1 MATSNFPVSTRIWNF
16 LVDVINFF
24 VFLVF
29 GNPLSM
35 FVLNLLSP
43 RLTHL
48 WAKNKTYF
56 GPNIYAFYANL
67 ALKMPFRW
75 AKWWLDQ
82 TDATYLQEFSTK
94 QQVSFFNKVSP
105 TVQTFNALSSEANI
119 ALIQQLSKE
128 QLYAL
133 MPQIRFSQNVLTYLR
148 QSGHFDI
155 LHEYIRHGAL
165 SIAALRDFV
174 EFVTIDSPYYEQKI
188 RFLEAYAM
196 RYTLSET
203 DINTLQNRCMLYDLE
218 RLKRANLCYEQCRKV
233 RYFCGLVNEQE
244 EKAWAKFCA
253 DTTLEPEA
261 QAEMNLKQYKIFA
274 DLGKHLAPKAIIT
287 LLKKPDEKYW
297 QQIFSHE
304 PNNGL
309 ICDEIAD
316 LVLDTPRIREVYFAK
331 NPH

>member
-1 MATSNFPVSTRIWNF
+1 MATSNSPVSTRIWNF

-35 FVLNLLSP
+35 FVLNLISP
-43 RLTHL
+43 CLTHL
-48 WAKNKTYF
+48 WAKDKTYF

-75 AKWWLDQ
+75 AKWWIERN
-82 TDATYLQEFSTK
+82 DAAYLQAFSAQK
-94 QQVSFFNKVSP
+94 QTAYFNKVSP
-105 TVQTFNALSSEANI
+105 TAETFNALSSEANI

-196 RYTLSET
+196 RYKLTET
-203 DINTLQNRCMLYDLE
+203 DMNALHNRCMVYDLE
-218 RLKRANLCYEQCRKV
+218 RLQRANLCYEQCRKV
-233 RYFCGLVNEQE
+233 RCFCGLVNEQE
-244 EKAWAKFCA
+244 EKAWAEYCREN
-253 DTTLEPEA
+253 TLEPEA

-297 QQIFSHE
+297 QQIFASE

-309 ICDEIAD
+309 ICDEISD
-316 LVLDTPRIREVYFAK
+316 LVLDSPQIRKTYFRV
-331 NPH
+331 NPN